1 MPNLNAT
8 PQQYEFYRWL
18 DQGQGNGVLEAV
30 AGSGKTTSIIEGLN
44 YIDDVEPVLLC
55 SFTKL
60 IATELQR
67 RAQEAKF
74 TNVTST
80 TLNAL
85 GWGICRRNI
94 PGVQLDQF
102 KTENILQW
110 QLDNKGAM
118 NYSGLDNKKLYQS
131 LRGPVKKLVG
141 LLKAYVV
148 TDDVIARAE
157 EIAAY
162 HSVDLPEGQTKEAQH
177 ARDTLY
183 ERVSQVYAQGIDV
196 TSMMDYDDMK
206 FMPVYYKWNVPKYKW
221 VIVDEVQDVNEC
233 DIQLIEKLHQA
244 GGARV
249 IGVGDRMQAIYLFR
263 GALNDAMEIFQ
274 KRFNAKQ
281 MPLTV
286 CWRCPSAI
294 IEEGKK
300 TNPAIEGPKPN
311 PKGDGIVRTA
321 ETLEF
326 LEQVRIGDYVICR
339 TTAPLVKRCLKLV
352 QNGIPAKVKGREI
365 GRSLLTL
372 IDKVVAR
379 MPQPFDGSSNAA
391 LLEFLPELSNYKVET
406 VATLEAMKREDSAI
420 RVQDE
425 CEALEYFCMEAYNVD
440 GVANRISTLFTD
452 DQEDDAIV
460 LFLTGHKCKGLQNP
474 RVWFLRP
481 DLCPHPKAA
490 QPHEQDQEIHIRHII
505 VTRAEAELV
514 FVNKEK
520 DEK

>member
-1 MPNLNAT
+1 MHNAT
-8 PQQYEFYRWL
+8 PQQFDFYRWL
-18 DQGQGNGVLEAV
+18 DQGQGNAVLEAV

-67 RAQEAKF
+67 RAQEANF
-74 TNVTST
+74 RNVTST

-85 GWGICRRNI
+85 GWGVCRRNVS
-94 PGVQLDQF
+94 GVQLDQY

-110 QLDNKGAM
+110 QIDNQQR
-118 NYSGLDNKKLYQS
+118 YSGLDPKKIFQS

-148 TDDVIARAE
+148 TGNIIERAE

-162 HSVDLPEGQTKEAQH
+162 HSVDLPEGNTKEAQF
-177 ARDTLY
+177 ARETLY
-183 ERVSQVYAQGIDV
+183 EKVVSVYLQSNEV

-206 FMPVYYKWNVPKYKW
+206 FMPVYYKWDVPKYKW
-221 VIVDEVQDVNEC
+221 VIVDEVQDVNAC
-233 DIQLIEKLHQA
+233 DIALIEKLHMA
-244 GGARV
+244 GRARV
-249 IGVGDRMQAIYLFR
+249 VGVGDRMQAIYLFR

-274 KRFNAKQ
+274 KQFDAVQ

-286 CWRCPSAI
+286 CWRCPAAI

-300 TNPAIEGPKPN
+300 TNPAIEGPVPN
-311 PKGDGIVRTA
+311 PKGDGIVRTV

-326 LEQVRIGDYVICR
+326 LEQVRIGDFVICR

-352 QNGIPAKVKGREI
+352 QNGIPAKVKGREV
-365 GRSLLTL
+365 GRSLLAV
-372 IDKVVAR
+372 IDKVIGR
-379 MPQPFDGSSNAA
+379 MPKFDGAANAS
-391 LLEFLPELSNYKVET
+391 LLEFVAELSNYKVET
-406 VATLEAMKREDSAI
+406 VANLEAMKREDSAI

-440 GVANRISTLFTD
+440 GVANRINTLFTD
-452 DQEDDAIV
+452 DQDDAAIV

-505 VTRAEAELV
+505 VTRAEKELV